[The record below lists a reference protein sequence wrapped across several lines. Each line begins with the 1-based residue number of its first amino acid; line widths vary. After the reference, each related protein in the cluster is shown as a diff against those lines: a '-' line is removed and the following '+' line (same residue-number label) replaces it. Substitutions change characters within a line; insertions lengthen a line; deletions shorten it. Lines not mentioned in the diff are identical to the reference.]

1 MPVPSNI
8 AQKPYEFVTGITDRT
23 SAAWKTLHGKGVKF
37 NGDGTISIAGYT
49 AVAMGKSYGSPG
61 DRFDIELEGG
71 KWIQVIIV
79 DSKQKKDTKDRQ
91 GWQGTNGHVLE
102 MVVWSV
108 PDKVQVSGSYSV
120 LPGYK
125 GRIIKIYKEK
135 D

>member
-8 AQKPYEFVTGITDRT
+8 AQKPYEYVTGITDRT

-37 NGDGTISIAGYT
+37 NGDGTISIDGYKC
-49 AVAMGKSYGSPG
+49 AALGSCYGKVG
-61 DRFDIELEGG
+61 DKFDIELSTGE
-71 KWIQVIIV
+71 WLQVIKA
-79 DSKQKKDTKDRQ
+79 DSKQLKDTKDRQ
-91 GWQGTNGHVLE
+91 GWTGTNRHILE

-108 PDKVQVSGSYSV
+108 PAKVQVSGSYSV

-125 GRIIKIYKEK
+125 GRIVKIYREE